1 MDPND
6 IKLERLSKEFQYHK
20 VAQDIDSIN
29 DIDLLKTVAKT
40 WVKLYLKQQEVLSN
54 IEAM

>member
-1 MDPND
+1 MNPDD
-6 IKLERLSKEFQYHK
+6 IKLEKLSKEFQYHR
-20 VAQDIDSIN
+20 VAKDIDSID
-29 DIDLLKTVAKT
+29 DIDNLKIVAKT